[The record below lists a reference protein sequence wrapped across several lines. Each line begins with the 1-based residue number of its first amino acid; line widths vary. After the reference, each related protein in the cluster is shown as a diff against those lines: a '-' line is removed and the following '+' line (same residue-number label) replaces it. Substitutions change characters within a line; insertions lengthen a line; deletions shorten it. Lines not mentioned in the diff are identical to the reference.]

1 MCPARNEKLPSDFL
15 AGVAFAHVGPLPGKE
30 RLFELPRCPHP
41 FRRRHRLI
49 LLFIPGFG
57 FGERPGFF
65 DNPIHIQL
73 KKWYLAKA
81 EGESGMFRIYQK
93 FGKNLRCSILIS
105 AV

>member
-1 MCPARNEKLPSDFL
+1 
-15 AGVAFAHVGPLPGKE
+15 VAFPHVRPFPWKE
-30 RLFELPRCPHP
+30 TVLELTRCPHP
-41 FRRRHRLI
+41 FHWAHSLI

-57 FGERPGFF
+57 FGEGPGFF

-73 KKWYLAKA
+73 NKWYLAKA
-81 EGESGMFRIYQK
+81 GGESGMFRTYQK